1 MYKRFSAVMF
11 PIVTLFFIGAIVWGY
26 QEHQDKNSILI
37 KAENQYQRA
46 FHDLTY
52 HVDRLHSELGR
63 TLAVNSQ
70 SQAMHRKGLANVWR
84 ITSQAQNE
92 INQLPLTMLPF
103 NKTEDFLSRISN
115 FAYRTSIRDLTKKPL
130 SDDEVKTLKTLYKNA
145 GDISKDLQK
154 VQHKVLSDNLRWM
167 DVETAMASEQKSLD
181 NSIIDG
187 FKTVDKKV
195 AEYPELNW
203 GPTIANLYTKRSVKM
218 LKGQPLSV
226 QQIRQKAEQFLG
238 KKNYK
243 KIEVRENGKGTEHE
257 SYTAFA
263 DYGNDGKG
271 TVTIDFTKQGMLMAY
286 MDAREIKE
294 KRISMKQATQSAKQF
309 LKKHEY
315 PDMEAVKYNELN
327 RVGSFTF
334 VPVVNGVYIYPQ
346 QVSVRVALDNG
357 EVTGLQATDYV
368 YEHKDRT
375 IGKAKLTKQEAQ
387 KMLHPEMEVQFD
399 RLSLIK
405 NDEGEEV
412 LCYEFGGKINGSTYR
427 IYINAENGQ
436 EEHIEDMTA
445 VHE

>member
-187 FKTVDKKV
+187 FKTVDKKS
-195 AEYPELNW
+195 PS
-203 GPTIANLYTKRSVKM
+203 IRS
-218 LKGQPLSV
+218 
-226 QQIRQKAEQFLG
+226 
-238 KKNYK
+238 
-243 KIEVRENGKGTEHE
+243 
-257 SYTAFA
+257 
-263 DYGNDGKG
+263 
-271 TVTIDFTKQGMLMAY
+271 
-286 MDAREIKE
+286 
-294 KRISMKQATQSAKQF
+294 
-309 LKKHEY
+309 
-315 PDMEAVKYNELN
+315 
-327 RVGSFTF
+327 
-334 VPVVNGVYIYPQ
+334 
-346 QVSVRVALDNG
+346 
-357 EVTGLQATDYV
+357 
-368 YEHKDRT
+368 
-375 IGKAKLTKQEAQ
+375 
-387 KMLHPEMEVQFD
+387 
-399 RLSLIK
+399 
-405 NDEGEEV
+405 
-412 LCYEFGGKINGSTYR
+412 
-427 IYINAENGQ
+427 
-436 EEHIEDMTA
+436 
-445 VHE
+445 

>member
-1 MYKRFSAVMF
+1 M
-11 PIVTLFFIGAIVWGY
+11 
-26 QEHQDKNSILI
+26 
-37 KAENQYQRA
+37 
-46 FHDLTY
+46 TY

-63 TLAVNSQ
+63 TLAVNSL

-92 INQLPLTMLPF
+92 INQLPLTLLPF

-130 SDDEVKTLKTLYKNA
+130 SDDEMKTLKTLYKNA
-145 GDISKDLQK
+145 GEISENLQQ
-154 VQHKVLSDNLRWM
+154 VQHKVLADNLRWM
-167 DVETAMASEQKSLD
+167 DVETAMASEQKTMD
-181 NSIIDG
+181 NTIIDG

-195 AEYPELNW
+195 GEYPEMNW
-203 GPTIANLYTKRSVKM
+203 GPTIANIYTKRSVKM

-226 QQIRQKAEQFLG
+226 EQIRQKAEQFLG

-243 KIEVRENGKGTEHE
+243 KIEVRDNGKGTEYE

-271 TVTIDFTKQGMLMAY
+271 TVTLDFTKQGMLMAY
-286 MDAREIKE
+286 MDAREMKQ
-294 KRISMKQATQSAKQF
+294 KRISMKQATQFAKQF
-309 LKKHEY
+309 LKQHGY
-315 PDMEAVKYNELN
+315 PDMEAVKYNEFN
-327 RVGSFTF
+327 RIGSFTF
-334 VPVVNGVYIYPQ
+334 VPVINGVYVYPQ

-368 YEHKDRT
+368 YEYKDRN
-375 IGKAKLTKQEAQ
+375 IGKAKLTKQEAR
-387 KMLHPEMEVQFD
+387 KMLHPEIEVLFE

-405 NDEGEEV
+405 NDDGEEV
-412 LCYEFGGKINGSTYR
+412 LCYEFGGKINGNTYR
-427 IYINAENGQ
+427 IYINAENGR
-436 EEHIEDMTA
+436 EEHIEEMTA